1 MRNNIIALLVSVA
14 VIFLF
19 TYLLDGRLSHKTANP
34 AVENFAFTDILKK
47 PSTLHQQNNE
57 TILVHFWA
65 TWCAPCLAEFPDLVA
80 RVEDTQ
86 SVTLITI
93 SVDRDIKALEKFLK
107 PYPKFK
113 RIRYV
118 FDPDR
123 KIAAQFG
130 IRRFPETL
138 VLNRDFTLRQHIA
151 GVADWSRFDFSR

>member
-1 MRNNIIALLVSVA
+1 MRNNFIILLASIALVFLVA
-14 VIFLF
+14 GF
-19 TYLLDGRLSHKTANP
+19 LDGRFSYKVNKH
-34 AVENFAFTDILKK
+34 AVADFAFTDILKK
-47 PSTLHQQNNE
+47 PSTLYKQGNQ

-86 SVTLITI
+86 NVTLIAV
-93 SVDRDIKALEKFLK
+93 SVDHDKEALEKFLK

-118 FDPDR
+118 FDPEK

-130 IRRFPETL
+130 VRQFPETL

-151 GVADWSRFDFSR
+151 GVADWSRFQF